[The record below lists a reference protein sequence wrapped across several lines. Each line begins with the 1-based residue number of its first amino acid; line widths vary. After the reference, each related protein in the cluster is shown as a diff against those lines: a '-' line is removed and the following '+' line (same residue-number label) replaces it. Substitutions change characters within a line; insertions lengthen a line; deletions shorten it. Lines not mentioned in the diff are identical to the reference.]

1 MPAVP
6 PPSSPVLDVRLSE
19 LEFSEETMEIQFL
32 VQWNPPT
39 TPNGQITHYLAC
51 LGGRNIPNFEEG
63 PGDVKDGNDTTCQN
77 IDKVR
82 YPLANECLFR
92 CLLGFVH
99 RRRDPL
105 PGRLG
110 FLIQTAS
117 IFR

>member
-1 MPAVP
+1 
-6 PPSSPVLDVRLSE
+6 
-19 LEFSEETMEIQFL
+19 MEVQFR
-32 VQWNPPT
+32 VEWNPPT

-82 YPLANECLFR
+82 YSLENECLFR

-110 FLIQTAS
+110 FLVQTAS
-117 IFR
+117 ISR